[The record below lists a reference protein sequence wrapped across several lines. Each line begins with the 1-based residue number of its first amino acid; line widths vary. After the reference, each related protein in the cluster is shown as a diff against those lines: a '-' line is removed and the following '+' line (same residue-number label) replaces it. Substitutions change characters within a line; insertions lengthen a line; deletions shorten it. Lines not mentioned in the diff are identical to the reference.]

1 MTTRTFDKD
10 SVIFRQGDF
19 SHDMYDII
27 SGSVGIYTDYGRE
40 NENRITVLHA
50 GDFLGEMGLI
60 EIYPRSATA
69 VAMEDGTTLQVI
81 GEKEFSDYFKTRS
94 DRLLAIMRQLSHRLR
109 DLTEDYEAAC
119 KVRDALKETSGE
131 KEKRSASLLEKARK
145 YLGFYDNVMNA
156 SYQTDSGTFLVDP
169 FIYRDF

>member
-109 DLTEDYEAAC
+109 DLTEAFDFDSMECVLGMLEEYRMPESFAPHYEAI
-119 KVRDALKETSGE
+119 KTQIHNVDQGALMKE
-131 KEKRSASLLEKARK
+131 L
-145 YLGFYDNVMNA
+145 
-156 SYQTDSGTFLVDP
+156 DSCLSSM
-169 FIYRDF
+169 